1 MRWSVVVPGALIPA
15 PIAADVI
22 GAALRA
28 GPLALT
34 ERLTRACIDPAVD
47 TPAATEGAAHLDWLW
62 RRFAG
67 RQADPLPVTAPFAWR
82 ALDAGGLPPGA
93 LWQADPVHF
102 AFARDHL
109 LLTPLRDLD
118 DAEADALAQEAQPL
132 LQAAGARF
140 HRRGHH
146 GFIAFDRRWSL
157 TALPLVCAL
166 GESVQTRLPEG
177 DDGIRWRRLLT
188 EVQIA
193 WHHHPVNAARESR
206 GAPQVNGLWLHGG
219 VTKDGAAPAALPATT
234 LAQVVADDPAVRGWA
249 LAAGVPA
256 AAVRT
261 DGAPAETTGGGD
273 ALVVWPHLFEPAR
286 AEAWG
291 EWLPLLTRFDRW
303 LDAQLSAAQARG
315 AEVELV
321 LCGRLQTRRVLI
333 TRSDRWRAW
342 RSWRAAPAHAAFAER
357 ID

>member
-34 ERLTRACIDPAVD
+34 ARLARASIDPAID
-47 TPAATEGAAHLDWLW
+47 TPAATEGAAHLGWLW

-67 RQADPLPVTAPFAWR
+67 SQAHPLPVTAPFAWR
-82 ALDAGGLPPGA
+82 ALAAGSAPPRA

-118 DAEADALAQEAQPL
+118 DAEVDALAQEAQPL
-132 LQAAGARF
+132 LADAGARL
-140 HRRGHH
+140 HRHARH
-146 GFIAFDRRWSL
+146 GFIAFDRPWSL
-157 TALPLVCAL
+157 TAPPLACAL
-166 GESVQTRLPEG
+166 GESVQTRLPDG

-219 VTKDGAAPAALPATT
+219 VADASAAPAALPATT
-234 LAQVVADDPAVRGWA
+234 LTQVVADDPAVRGWA

-256 AAVRT
+256 AGVRA
-261 DGAPAETTGGGD
+261 DGGPADVADRGD
-273 ALVVWPHLFEPAR
+273 ALVVWPHLFEPAK

-291 EWLPLLTRFDRW
+291 EWLPLLARFDRW
-303 LDAQLSAAQARG
+303 LDAQVAAAHARG
-315 AEVELV
+315 ADVELV
-321 LCGRLQTRRVLI
+321 LCGRLQTRRVRI
-333 TRSDRWRAW
+333 ARGDRWRAW
-342 RSWRAAPAHAAFAER
+342 RSWRAAPPHAAFAER